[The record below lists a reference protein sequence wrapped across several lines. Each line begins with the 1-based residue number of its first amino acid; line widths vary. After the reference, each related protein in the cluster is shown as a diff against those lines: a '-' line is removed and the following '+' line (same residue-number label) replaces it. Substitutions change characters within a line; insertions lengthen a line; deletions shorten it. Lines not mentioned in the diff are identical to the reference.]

1 MSVGTLL
8 YSEDC
13 ETFSPHKVALIKFVT
28 AVIKFMF
35 SSLTF
40 FLSLVL
46 PIVREKEKTCHS
58 EKFVDLIMEPSIKQN
73 TH

>member
-8 YSEDC
+8 CSEDY
-13 ETFSPHKVALIKFVT
+13 ETFSPHKVAVIKFVI

-35 SSLTF
+35 PPLTF
-40 FLSLVL
+40 FLTLEL
-46 PIVREKEKTCHS
+46 PIIREKEKTCHS
-58 EKFVDLIMEPSIKQN
+58 EKIGGLITKSATKQN